1 MRRDISEISADNLLI
16 EFVRLCVEQ
25 GEALEL
31 LEEGSS
37 VKMLGKRIL
46 GIAAELRKRPN
57 TQRIGLTRLL
67 SHPNSWVRF
76 HAGEGCIDLAPVEAR
91 RELQR
96 IADSGDYPVAG
107 HAGMFLSLYD
117 GELSG
122 PGRK

>member
-1 MRRDISEISADNLLI
+1 MRRDISEISADGLLI

-31 LEEGSS
+31 LKEGSS
-37 VKMLGKRIL
+37 VQTLGKRIL
-46 GIAAELRKRPN
+46 RISAELRKRPN

-76 HAGEGCIDLAPVEAR
+76 HAAEECIDLAPVEAR

-107 HAGMFLSLYD
+107 HAGMFLSLYEGD
-117 GELSG
+117 LSD
-122 PGRK
+122 PGQK